1 MSNEDLESKEQT
13 GELNTDSPQ
22 EDFVSKKA
30 YQDVSGDMHKYKTQ
44 LKETQ
49 ARLNQLEA
57 ERQAAEKQA
66 LAEQGK
72 WEELYQKNQAEL
84 EAVKQERAGEQNKFV
99 DYHKKNSVLN
109 KVGGFKRDEY
119 NKFIDVNSIEMKD
132 DGSIDETSL
141 ELEVDRIRQSYPE
154 LLKASSG
161 TKLPN
166 EAPKGNSIDVDPTK
180 LDGVEKSEFF
190 KNYIKNNK

>member
-1 MSNEDLESKEQT
+1 MSNEDLKKEEVKIDET
-13 GELNTDSPQ
+13 PK

-30 YQDVSGDMHKYKTQ
+30 YQDVSTDMHKYKQ
-44 LKETQ
+44 ELRDTQ
-49 ARLNQLEA
+49 AKLNQLQA
-57 ERQAAEKQA
+57 EREAVEREA

-72 WEELYQKNQAEL
+72 WEELYQKNQTEL

-119 NKFIDVNSIEMKD
+119 NKFIDVNNIEMNE

-154 LLKASSG
+154 LLKTGSG

-166 EAPKGNSIDVDPTK
+166 DAPKGNDLGDIDASK
-180 LDGVEKSEFF
+180 LDGAEKSEFF